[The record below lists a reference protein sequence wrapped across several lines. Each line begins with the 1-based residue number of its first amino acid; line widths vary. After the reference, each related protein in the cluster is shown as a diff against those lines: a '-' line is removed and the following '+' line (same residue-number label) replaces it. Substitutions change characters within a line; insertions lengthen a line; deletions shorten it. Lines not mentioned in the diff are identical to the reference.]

1 LLRKRTDRSFLSEA
15 QRGMADWDRKLA
27 AMETSDASPLRPQ
40 VVPAVLSTLL
50 ADDALISLDCGA
62 HTVFCARHLRIRGS
76 QQLALAGNHTTM
88 GPGLPYAIAA
98 QLAFPGRQVVA
109 CVGDG
114 GFTMM
119 MPELLTAVKYR
130 LPITVVVFKNNSLAH
145 VIFEQLDEGYKEFG
159 LDLQPLD
166 FVKYAEAC
174 GAIGFRCASR
184 DEVRPAL
191 EAALASDRPA
201 VVEAVVASHVE
212 PAKPDKYVR

>member
-1 LLRKRTDRSFLSEA
+1 MAHLSVPIDIQGLKVAE
-15 QRGMADWDRKLA
+15 
-27 AMETSDASPLRPQ
+27 ETSDASPMLPQ
-40 VVPAVLSTLL
+40 VVPAVLAGLL

-62 HTVFCARHLRIRGS
+62 HTVFCARHLRMRGN

-88 GPGLPYAIAA
+88 GPGLPYTIAA

-145 VIFEQLDEGYKEFG
+145 VIYEQLDEGYKEFG

-166 FVKYAEAC
+166 FVKYVEAC
-174 GAIGFRCASR
+174 GAAGVRCSSR
-184 DEVRPAL
+184 SEVRPAL
-191 EAALASDRPA
+191 EAALHSKRPA
-201 VVEAVVASHVE
+201 VVEAVVASHVN
-212 PAKPDKYVR
+212 PAKPDKYG